1 MVKFPSKL
9 YRNNIIFYNMEEIT
23 VKPVQEE
30 PKIPQ
35 PIITKTAEELGQA
48 IKNNADTIEIQGDLA
63 NKVFKIK
70 ATGKVVWAVALG
82 ALGVAVA
89 CIILQAK
96 GSDTDT
102 STQAGSAITFTG
114 AAGGTAVAAG
124 ILGKAAIVAASIA
137 AAAGGVGA
145 LTSLRDK
152 YKIIER
158 AENKLIL
165 QHK

>member
-1 MVKFPSKL
+1 
-9 YRNNIIFYNMEEIT
+9 MEETNFT
-23 VKPVQEE
+23 VKDTPI
-30 PKIPQ
+30 IPQ
-35 PIITKTAEELGQA
+35 PIITKTEEELGDA

-70 ATGKVVWAVALG
+70 ATGKVVWAVAIG
-82 ALGVAVA
+82 ALGIAVA
-89 CIILQAK
+89 CVIMKTQ
-96 GSDTDT
+96 GSNITE
-102 STQAGSAITFTG
+102 STQTGKAITFTG

-124 ILGKAAIVAASIA
+124 ILGKAAVAATSIA
-137 AAAGGVGA
+137 VAAGGVGA